1 MAGFWICL
9 VKYAK
14 YILNILNTLALWIW
28 QGHEYARATQGAEYA
43 WIKPEYVLM
52 SQCAWLSLNTMN
64 ITLNLIKYVG
74 IYLKNSAEYA
84 RILNV
89 SDTVQSIKSLH
100 KLLSSCRDRETY
112 SEHYQTFKMQRFA
125 KRIMTECRSAT
136 RNFQGKGDG
145 DVCGTRALR

>member
-43 WIKPEYVLM
+43 WIKPEYVLIM
-52 SQCAWLSLNTMN
+52 SQCAWICLNTMN

-89 SDTVQSIKSLH
+89 SDTVHSIKSLH

-125 KRIMTECRSAT
+125 KRIMTECRCAT
-136 RNFQGKGDG
+136 RNFQGKGEG
-145 DVCGTRALR
+145 ECLWN